1 MKRIITATAALL
13 LGVIVAPAS
22 HALTTVQGGPLT
34 GLSPDSPTQVHLA
47 LSGYPT
53 NHGLYIEEALKP
65 AAGARPTTAGN
76 PIWVSPVKADLSQG
90 AQPITG
96 DVVLT
101 VDNGH
106 SWGAD
111 CVHQQCGIFIQLDH
125 TAATDTSEDQ
135 FIPLTFNGA
144 AVTSTTTASNLPADT
159 LTVDINGKPATANAP
174 LTAHY
179 RTPLFFK
186 VVTGSGVKATLRSY
200 TPQLCPVLHNRVEVL
215 KGSGACDIAV
225 TSAGDQAHASV
236 TSHFPLL
243 LSPAEQRIATKHFIL
258 KVTKSRK
265 LQKITRFGE
274 SIAYASS
281 SNNCVISGDTVIAVL
296 PGVCTITA
304 TAPGSANYT
313 ALSQTFTIRV
323 RK

>member
-1 MKRIITATAALL
+1 MKRITTAVAALL
-13 LGVIVAPAS
+13 LGIIVAPAS

-34 GLSPDSPTQVHLA
+34 GLAPDSPTQVHLA

-53 NHGLYIEEALKP
+53 NHGLYIEEAVQP
-65 AAGARPTTAGN
+65 AAGTRPTITGN
-76 PIWVSPVKADLSQG
+76 PIWVSPVAADLAQG
-90 AQPITG
+90 AKSISG

-144 AVTSTTTASNLPADT
+144 SITTTTTSNLPADT
-159 LTVDINGKPATANAP
+159 LTVEINGKPATANAP

-186 VVTGSGVKATLRSY
+186 VVTGSGVKATLQSF
-200 TPQLCPVLHNRVEVL
+200 TPQLCPVLHNRVEIL

-225 TSAGDQAHASV
+225 TSAGDHAHSTV
-236 TSHFPLL
+236 TAHFPLL
-243 LSPAEQRIATKHFIL
+243 LSPAEQRIATKHFAL

-274 SIAYASS
+274 TISYASS
-281 SNNCVISGDTVIAVL
+281 SNSCVISGNTVIAVL
-296 PGVCTITA
+296 PGLCTITA
-304 TAPGSANYT
+304 TAPGSANYS
-313 ALSQTFTIRV
+313 ALSQTFTIKV